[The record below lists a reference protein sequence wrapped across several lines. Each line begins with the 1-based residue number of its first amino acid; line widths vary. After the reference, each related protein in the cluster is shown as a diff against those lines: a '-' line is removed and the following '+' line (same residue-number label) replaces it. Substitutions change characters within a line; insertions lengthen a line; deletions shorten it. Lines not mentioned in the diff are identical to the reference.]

1 LIDYNLNNVINEA
14 VFTGLVIVGLLV
26 GLYSNT
32 IRPSLLFLVS
42 ILIFLVFDIITVEDF
57 IKGLS
62 NKNILIIFLLMVFTT
77 GLRNNLGT
85 NFFSNLFQKSQSPFI
100 FRLKMMT
107 AVAGMSSLLNNTP
120 VVAFMIPY
128 VKNWADEQNYPASKF
143 LIPLS
148 YAAILGGMIT
158 IIGTSTSLVLN
169 GLIVQENLPTLQFKD
184 FFFLGL
190 LVSVIGIAYLSIFS
204 DKLLPHNK
212 GKKEVMIEHIQDYLV
227 ETVVGKNS
235 GLIGKTIEEAGLRH
249 LKELFLVEIRRGE
262 RLITAV
268 EPNRL
273 IQLGDKL
280 FFAGNTKAILRLI
293 NEENGLILAED
304 DYVIKNRFFELTE
317 AIIPT
322 GSSLIGQ
329 SLKSSNFRDSFKG
342 SVISVYRK
350 REKVA
355 GNLGEIELKAG
366 DLLLLLTNDSKY
378 FNLQWKDI
386 ILLKNNG
393 NLNTRIDLKTKFIS
407 VLAVILLILGIV
419 GAIDLFLGA
428 LFSTVILVF
437 NKSINSIKQALD
449 FDLLVIL
456 VSALALG
463 TAVKNSG
470 VAAFLADNV
479 LLLSKD
485 APGWVGLLI
494 LFLTTIGL
502 TTLITNAAAVSI
514 MFPVAL
520 EMASLLE
527 QQPTPYFVAIAFAAS
542 ADFITPIGYQ
552 TNLMVLG
559 PGNYSFKDYSKIGL
573 PLSLL
578 YTTISIFFIY
588 KYYNL

>member
-419 GAIDLFLGA
+419 GVIDLFLGA